1 MRVGGVGG
9 GTGGPTREPL
19 LFCNKD
25 DHGIKNGWI
34 AESHVEA
41 LVFLVPGKRILFQ
54 LVSCFVGRGAFF
66 GARAPE

>member
-1 MRVGGVGG
+1 MRVEGGVGG

-34 AESHVEA
+34 AES
-41 LVFLVPGKRILFQ
+41 Q
-54 LVSCFVGRGAFF
+54 LVCFGTLRLAETSKGCPSSTGVVQKRRLREG
-66 GARAPE
+66 